1 MGARILIVD
10 DEEGMRE
17 VCSDSLEQI
26 PDVTLVTCSDP
37 QEALKVLAND
47 DFDLLLT
54 DIRMPGMSGVE
65 LLERAREH
73 DPELPVVMITGFPS
87 VETAV
92 ASLKLGAV
100 DYLTKPFLPDELV
113 ANVTR
118 FLEERRLRSE
128 NRLLRER
135 LRGRSRFGSLIGQSD
150 AMQRVFELIE
160 RVAETD
166 VDVLIQGETGTG
178 KELVACALHERSKRA
193 SERFVPVDCGAIP
206 ENLLESEFFG
216 YEKGAFTGAQAR
228 TIGLLEY
235 ANKGTFFLD
244 ELGELPAQLQA
255 KLLRAL
261 QERQIRRIG
270 GKSHIDVDLR
280 IVSATARDLAS
291 EVKAGQ
297 FREDLFYRINVVQ
310 IALPPLRER
319 DDDVLLLAEHFRER
333 CGRELG
339 KEVAGFQDE
348 VLEVLRAYS
357 WPGNVRELM
366 NVIRRGIAMA
376 RGDRISLEDLPDHL
390 VLAAGRDLPTRDGPE
405 AGFFD
410 LRAQRMASF
419 ERDYLS
425 QKLEAHGGEVSAA
438 AVAAQIPRGTFYRL
452 LKNHDLKPADFR

>member
-1 MGARILIVD
+1 VGARILIVD

-26 PDVTLVTCSDP
+26 PEVSIVTCADP
-37 QEALKVLAND
+37 KEALTHLESD

-54 DIRMPGMSGVE
+54 DIRMPGMTGVE

-73 DPELPVVMITGFPS
+73 DPELPVIMITGFPS

-135 LRGRSRFGSLIGQSD
+135 MRGRSRFGSLIGQSD

-160 RVAETD
+160 RVAATD

-178 KELVACALHERSKRA
+178 KELVACALHERSRRA

-206 ENLLESEFFG
+206 EQLLESEFFG

-261 QERQIRRIG
+261 QERQIRRLG
-270 GKSHIDVDLR
+270 GKTQIGVDLR

-291 EVKAGQ
+291 EVKDGQ

-319 DDDVLLLAEHFRER
+319 GDDVLLLAEHFRER

-339 KEVAGFQDE
+339 KEVAGFHDE

-376 RGDRISLEDLPDHL
+376 RGDKIALEDLPDHL
-390 VLAAGRDLPTRDGPE
+390 VLAAGRDLPTPGGPE

-425 QKLEAHGGEVSAA
+425 QKLEEHGGEVSAA

>member
-1 MGARILIVD
+1 MAARILIVD

-26 PDVTLVTCSDP
+26 PEVTLVTCSDP
-37 QEALKVLAND
+37 QEALQLLAAD

-65 LLERAREH
+65 LLERAREL
-73 DPELPVVMITGFPS
+73 DPELPVIMITGFPS

-100 DYLTKPFLPDELV
+100 DYLTKPFLPDELI

-128 NRLLRER
+128 NRLLRQR
-135 LRGRSRFGSLIGQSD
+135 LRGRSRFGSLIGQSE

-178 KELVACALHERSKRA
+178 KELVACALHERSKRS

-206 ENLLESEFFG
+206 ETLLESEFFG

-261 QERQIRRIG
+261 QERQIRRLG
-270 GKSHIDVDLR
+270 GKNQISVDLR
-280 IVSATARDLAS
+280 IVSATARDLAT
-291 EVKAGQ
+291 EVKNGQ

-319 DDDVLLLAEHFRER
+319 EDDVLLLAEHFRER

-339 KEVAGFQDE
+339 KEVAGFHDE
-348 VLEVLRAYS
+348 VLEVLRAYN

-366 NVIRRGIAMA
+366 NVVRRGIAMA
-376 RGDRISLEDLPDHL
+376 REDRISLDDLPDHL
-390 VLAAGRDLPTRDGPE
+390 VLAAGRDLPSRGGPE
-405 AGFFD
+405 LGFFD
-410 LRAQRMASF
+410 LRAQRLASF

-438 AVAAQIPRGTFYRL
+438 AVEAQIPRGTFYRL